1 MQKYEIIIAGCKKK
15 DRKSQQQL
23 FEILA
28 PKMYGHCLRYTKNE
42 VDAQDVLQEGFIKVF
57 DKINTLQNP
66 EVLESWMSRIFINEA
81 LGRWRKKKSGPDFV
95 DVLDIEA
102 EDDSNEEES
111 NQLSQLEVDEV
122 LELIKKLPEN
132 QQAVLNLYA
141 VDGLSHQEITDLLGI
156 SLTNSKTLLRRAR
169 IRLKELIESKKN

>member
-1 MQKYEIIIAGCKKK
+1 
-15 DRKSQQQL
+15 
-23 FEILA
+23 
-28 PKMYGHCLRYTKNE
+28 
-42 VDAQDVLQEGFIKVF
+42 
-57 DKINTLQNP
+57 
-66 EVLESWMSRIFINEA
+66 MSRIFINDA

-111 NQLSQLEVDEV
+111 NQLSQLEVNEV